1 MKRIDIE
8 AILYLHHLKL
18 IRVENKE
25 YSADECNK
33 NIVYL
38 FENCEELKAYFE
50 ENGISDI
57 NTYLLD
63 LCILK
68 KTKKGT
74 IISPKVICDYTIS
87 RYKSGKELT
96 QSQVDEIHKR
106 GKITAFEKVKEWEEF
121 GLCVPGDAI
130 GSVASRCHAF
140 SSCHNCL
147 TDYASKQKEYDKLEL
162 KEGLS
167 ISLVKNYS

>member
-1 MKRIDIE
+1 MKKIDIE
-8 AILYLHHLKL
+8 AIFYLHHLKL
-18 IRVENKE
+18 IQVENKE
-25 YSADECNK
+25 YSADECDK
-33 NIVYL
+33 NMVYL

-50 ENGISDI
+50 ENEISDI

-63 LCILK
+63 LCILR

-74 IISPKVICDYTIS
+74 IISPKVICDYTIG

-130 GSVASRCHAF
+130 GSAASRCQTF

-162 KEGLS
+162 KT
-167 ISLVKNYS
+167 LVKKIR